1 MVPPVASRAR
11 STASQSRGEPTG
23 WGASASCPVPTIFAC
38 SAAWRSWLACFIT
51 AWARDSM
58 LGRVEE
64 LVGAPRVVE
73 LYRRYGVARLEV

>member
-1 MVPPVASRAR
+1 
-11 STASQSRGEPTG
+11 
-23 WGASASCPVPTIFAC
+23 
-38 SAAWRSWLACFIT
+38 
-51 AWARDSM
+51 M